1 MKEIS
6 FFNKSIKGSGILII
20 CLFLFNVGLYSQDEK
35 KVFKPVT
42 IEAQDTTIG
51 KGLTFNGYPY
61 AFSTPETS
69 LAFGVGGI
77 FIFYTADKENTLPS
91 KSGVSGYYT
100 TSGQYKFSLNTEM
113 YFFDNKVYFKMPLS
127 IGHFV
132 DKFWG
137 LGRNSINQ
145 GIESYTKNEVSASFS
160 LQVPPAW
167 FSSDRTG
174 LFVDYSYT
182 SIDDRKENPF
192 LQDKELVGGEGGHL
206 FGIGIDW
213 VWDKRDHL
221 FFPNK
226 GNYQSI
232 RLVAYPK
239 TGINDYA
246 YVNLEMDVRHFA
258 SFSPDHVFAAN
269 IYMAVTN
276 GDVPFYRM
284 PALGGQNIMRGYFK
298 GRYRDRFYGAI
309 QVEYRQYFWRRFG
322 FVVFAGLGDVA
333 ESLIEI
339 SARDLKYSLGF
350 GLRYLFNKEEKVN
363 LRMDVGFGKD
373 GNHGIYFGI
382 EEAF

>member
-1 MKEIS
+1 VC
-6 FFNKSIKGSGILII
+6 SI
-20 CLFLFNVGLYSQDEK
+20 QAQEEK
-35 KVFKPVT
+35 QVFVPVT
-42 IEAQDTTIG
+42 IEAKDTTIG

-61 AFSTPETS
+61 AFSTPETQ

-77 FIFYTADKENTLPS
+77 FIFYTDKKENTLPS

-113 YFFDNKVYFKMPLS
+113 YFLDNRIYFKMPIS
-127 IGHFV
+127 FGHFV

-137 LGRNSINQ
+137 LGTRSVEQ
-145 GIESYTKNEVSASFS
+145 GIESYTKNEVAASFS

-167 FSSDRTG
+167 FASDRSG
-174 LFVDYSYT
+174 LFIDYSYT
-182 SIDDRKENPF
+182 SIDDKMENPF
-192 LQDKELVGGEGGHL
+192 LQDTELVGNEGGHL
-206 FGIGIDW
+206 FGVGIDW

-221 FFPNK
+221 FFPNS

-232 RLVAYPK
+232 RLVTYPE
-239 TGINDYA
+239 TGLSDFV
-246 YVNLEMDVRHFA
+246 YVNLEMDVRHYT
-258 SFSPDHVFAAN
+258 SFGTDKVLATN

-276 GDVPFYRM
+276 GNVPFYRM

-309 QVEYRQYFWRRFG
+309 QMEYRQYFWRRFG

-333 ESLIEI
+333 DSLIKI
-339 SARDLKYSLGF
+339 NTKTVKYSLGF

-373 GNHGIYFGI
+373 GNHGVYFGI